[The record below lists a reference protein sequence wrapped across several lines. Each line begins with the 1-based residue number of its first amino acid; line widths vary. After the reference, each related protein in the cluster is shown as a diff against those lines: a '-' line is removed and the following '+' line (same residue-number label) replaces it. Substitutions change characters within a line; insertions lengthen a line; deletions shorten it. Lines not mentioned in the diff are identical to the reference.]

1 MTLHM
6 MNTEPKLLDGI
17 LFEGKIVLKIG
28 MKITLTLLNCDVNII
43 SRFTVGILFEGKAIL
58 KYGLHDLTHDEH

>member
-1 MTLHM
+1 

-58 KYGLHDLTHDEH
+58 KI